1 MTSDEVIRPANEVVM
16 PRLGWTMEAGR
27 VVEWLKEDGAAV
39 AAGEAIFSVESD
51 KAVTEVE
58 ALDSGVLRIP
68 PDSPEPGIEVPVGAR
83 LAYIVAPGQPAPF
96 EGGGGGEGAELLV
109 AAGSIGVDREA
120 SRTTVTPSGRGG
132 RPAISP
138 RARRTADALGVDWTV
153 LSGSG
158 TTGRI
163 VERDV
168 RLAAGP
174 TVGLRPRATPVTR
187 RLAEEHGVNLELL
200 ATDAPRGRV
209 TRAAV
214 RAATPGG
221 EEERAGRGDGV
232 AMSQIRRVIA
242 RRMTENARSVAPV
255 TLTTE
260 ADATELSRVRGHLKD
275 ELTPGG
281 EVVPSLSDLVVRLV
295 ALALVEHPALN
306 ASLVED
312 RIVEHAAVHIGIA
325 VDTERGLLVPV
336 VRDAEGRSVREIAT
350 EAARLIE
357 AARTGTSR
365 PEELTGG
372 TFTVTNLGMYGI
384 DAFTPIVT
392 VPECAVLGLGRIV
405 ARPVV
410 VDEATEAVAVRK
422 MMALSLTFDH
432 RLVDGAPAAR
442 FLQRVVG
449 MVERPYSWLMR

>member
-1 MTSDEVIRPANEVVM
+1 
-16 PRLGWTMEAGR
+16 
-27 VVEWLKEDGAAV
+27 
-39 AAGEAIFSVESD
+39 
-51 KAVTEVE
+51 
-58 ALDSGVLRIP
+58 
-68 PDSPEPGIEVPVGAR
+68 
-83 LAYIVAPGQPAPF
+83 
-96 EGGGGGEGAELLV
+96 
-109 AAGSIGVDREA
+109 
-120 SRTTVTPSGRGG
+120 
-132 RPAISP
+132 
-138 RARRTADALGVDWTV
+138 
-153 LSGSG
+153 
-158 TTGRI
+158 
-163 VERDV
+163 
-168 RLAAGP
+168 
-174 TVGLRPRATPVTR
+174 
-187 RLAEEHGVNLELL
+187 
-200 ATDAPRGRV
+200 
-209 TRAAV
+209 
-214 RAATPGG
+214 
-221 EEERAGRGDGV
+221 
-232 AMSQIRRVIA
+232 
-242 RRMTENARSVAPV
+242 V